1 MLEVVRGRPHIDLP
15 RVHRELEAIHD
26 EVPGNVRLEP
36 HGVLVEIHVGVD
48 APRLFVVGLT
58 RSRRCVLVQRFR
70 LGGEEAESID
80 VRAAQ
85 ADVVDNSGDLGRA
98 EAK

>member
-1 MLEVVRGRPHIDLP
+1 M
-15 RVHRELEAIHD
+15 
-26 EVPGNVRLEP
+26 
-36 HGVLVEIHVGVD
+36 D
-48 APRLFVVGLT
+48 APGLFVMGLT
-58 RSRRCVLVQRFR
+58 RSRGCVLVQRFR

-85 ADVVDNSGDLGRA
+85 ADVVDNLGDLRWA